1 MHNYANVFFNLPKF
15 FPYQVEPKMN
25 QLAFDL
31 PLANSEPSDEEENF
45 PLEISYEHHFAT
57 LLTVQGY
64 FNRIELDSIRLT
76 ENQVFVFQI
85 DNSTYYSRVFSEQ
98 KPGETP
104 KVQDIKD
111 ALELLWSAQIDN
123 NNNFSEY
130 QLTFKAETGS
140 YLDESDTE
148 RPLHISEF
156 KKLDKNSQP
165 IRTVGVTVTDPKAT
179 TTKLL
184 AEGLNIDVLWAD
196 VIRQSIWQ
204 LILTTAREKNQQ
216 YFAQPNF
223 IAKNKIHSLIDEILK
238 QRPNSKLTLAV
249 DSKVIRIV
257 SFPLLQPNHS
267 FVPGM
272 HVKTEHLS
280 TGQIVELSD
289 SVDETIS
296 NLHRTGVCFIPGAIG
311 AGKSSLLWL
320 TAQRTDKERCWFRVD
335 SFSILDA
342 VAIQR
347 MIATYDY
354 NYPIGFLFD
363 DINLGNFRIFLKM
376 VDWAKKNNNIW
387 VLGTTRLMN
396 NYLVCFH
403 QSLSSVTLLDDE
415 HYRKIVYKDL
425 PYSLDDTSIEYLRSK
440 WIEIVLEQNHSS
452 TSKIEALLAEQ
463 MGSILGQRYDP
474 VRRVADSTQ
483 RKSLPTKSIGFRT
496 GKRTRKRKTNSKQ
509 TAAQLNQTQ
518 SSMTKIKEIASEEVV
533 RERLDELNILK
544 ATSFIL
550 SLKGS
555 VSIKSLVANQKFDL
569 ARVYS
574 AIDRLQKN
582 KFLDFD
588 KESDKL
594 LPAHPVINV
603 IICKAL
609 EKQNLASWRE
619 LITASVLNSDSSF
632 LEQVVANAIDSD
644 YVNSFTLAHSMET
657 RFNIRLKLLVNTTA
671 PINRTNDTMGDTCF
685 HESEL
690 EECIRITR
698 GAIHGHLLKLAKEWE
713 LIYPIKKVPHKYA
726 IPMIIEAITGE
737 RIDDKDDGFDLDQ
750 VKSQAN
756 SWYRKAK
763 NLTLPQQ
770 ITTKIIDIVE
780 NQFTSLDPH
789 LIIEALKVLIG
800 VRISSQMQIRIRDL
814 GKKVASHLARMDIG
828 HVMEIIEIVENIAK
842 DGAKFW
848 QEAHDQQEEC
858 STLLSRI
865 IVETPHACP
874 LETEDDGLG
883 PYIVAHFDQE
893 IMSHKDLD
901 VQDIVS
907 RQNSALQLLLPR
919 SLDIVCG
926 VEDPEIT
933 NKFPFSL
940 SFKHKM
946 ENSYSRRLYAHE
958 SAIPVSNFFNGN
970 GWPSYLENGLKII
983 ESIPSHCHN
992 LLNSFCRGSGSED
1005 YLYELTDIMDEAYHL
1020 RAPFNHAW
1028 LLDSCNEEFQQMQIL
1043 LMRYDYNLFEYF
1055 EDLPEYNEEFYK
1067 YIQHMRVRC
1076 RRCCEE
1082 PWKLISDSVPIVF
1095 DEINSLLSDL
1105 QYVIVAA
1112 QNSDVHPAERW
1123 PVPEQHYGKPFQ
1135 YIVSK
1140 SRTDL
1145 NGAQKKFLHEDD
1157 WSVPRPIFNPFE
1169 DLS

>member
-1 MHNYANVFFNLPKF
+1 
-15 FPYQVEPKMN
+15 MN
-25 QLAFDL
+25 QLTTDL
-31 PLANSEPSDEEENF
+31 PIANSEPSDEEENL
-45 PLEISYEHHFAT
+45 PSEISFEHHFAT

-64 FNRIELDSIRLT
+64 FDRIDLDSIRLT

-85 DNSTYYSRVFSEQ
+85 DDSTYYSRVFSEQ
-98 KPGETP
+98 KSGETP
-104 KVQDIKD
+104 KVQDIRD
-111 ALELLWSAQIDN
+111 TLELLWSAQIDN
-123 NNNFSEY
+123 SNNFSEY
-130 QLTFKAETGS
+130 QLIFKAETAS
-140 YLDESDTE
+140 YLDESDEE

-165 IRTVGVTVTDPKAT
+165 IRTVSVTVTDPKAT

-184 AEGLNIDVLWAD
+184 ADGLNIDVLWAD

-204 LILTTAREKNQQ
+204 LILTTAREKNQR

-238 QRPNSKLTLAV
+238 QRPNSKLKLAV

-257 SFPLLQPNHS
+257 SFPFLPPNQS

-272 HVKTEHLS
+272 QVKTEHLS
-280 TGQIVELSD
+280 TGQIVGLSD

-335 SFSILDA
+335 SYSILDT

-347 MIATYDY
+347 LIATYDY

-376 VDWAKKNNNIW
+376 VDWAKKNNSIW

-403 QSLSSVTLLDDE
+403 QSLSTVTLLDDE
-415 HYRKIVYKDL
+415 HYRKIVFKDL
-425 PYSLDDTSIEYLRSK
+425 PHSSDDTPTEYLSSK
-440 WIEIVLEQNHSS
+440 WLEIVQEQNHSS
-452 TSKIEALLAEQ
+452 TSKIETPLVEQ
-463 MGSILGQRYDP
+463 MCSIFRQRYDT
-474 VRRVADSTQ
+474 VRRVTDSTQ
-483 RKSLPTKSIGFRT
+483 RKPLPTKSIGFRT
-496 GKRTRKRKTNSKQ
+496 GKKTRKRKNNSKQ

-518 SSMTKIKEIASEEVV
+518 SSISKIKEIESEEVV
-533 RERLDELNILK
+533 RERLDELKILI

-555 VSIKSLVANQKFDL
+555 VSIKSLVMNQKFDL

-582 KFLDFD
+582 KFLNFD
-588 KESDKL
+588 KESDRI
-594 LPAHPVINV
+594 LPAHPVISI

-609 EKQNLASWRE
+609 EKQNLASRRE

-632 LEQVVANAIDSD
+632 LEQVVANAIDTD
-644 YVNSFTLAHSMET
+644 YTNNFTLAHSVET
-657 RFNIRLKLLVNTTA
+657 RFNIRLKLPVNTTA

-698 GAIHGHLLKLAKEWE
+698 GAIHGHLLKLASEWE
-713 LIYPIKKVPHKYA
+713 RIYPIKKVPHKYA
-726 IPMIIEAITGE
+726 IPMIIEAITGKSI
-737 RIDDKDDGFDLDQ
+737 RDRDDGFDLDP

-800 VRISSQMQIRIRDL
+800 VKISSQTQIRIRDL
-814 GKKVASHLARMDIG
+814 GNKVASHLARMNIR
-828 HVMEIIEIVENIAK
+828 HVMEIIEIVENIVN

-848 QEAHDQQEEC
+848 QEAHDQHKEC
-858 STLLSRI
+858 SSLLSRI
-865 IVETPHACP
+865 IVETPYAYP
-874 LETEDDGLG
+874 LETADDGLG

-893 IMSHKDLD
+893 IMSHKDLN
-901 VQDIVS
+901 VQDIVN

-933 NKFPFSL
+933 NEYPFSL
-940 SFKHKM
+940 SFKHNMK
-946 ENSYSRRLYAHE
+946 NSYSRRLYAHE
-958 SAIPVSNFFNGN
+958 SAIPVSKFFNGN
-970 GWPSYLENGLKII
+970 GWPSFLEDGLKII
-983 ESIPSHCHN
+983 ESIQSHCLN
-992 LLNSFCRGSGSED
+992 LLNSICRGVGSEGYFHELSD
-1005 YLYELTDIMDEAYHL
+1005 IINDSYYLQ
-1020 RAPFNHAW
+1020 APFNHAW
-1028 LLDSCNEEFQQMQIL
+1028 LLDSCNEEFEQMQIL

-1055 EDLPEYNEEFYK
+1055 EYLPEYNEEFYS
-1067 YIQHMRVRC
+1067 YIQRMRVRC
-1076 RRCCEE
+1076 RRCSEE
-1082 PWKLISDSVPIVF
+1082 PWKLVSDSMPIAF

-1112 QNSDVHPAERW
+1112 QNSDVHPTERW
-1123 PVPEQHYGKPFQ
+1123 PIPAQHYDKPFQ

-1140 SRTDL
+1140 SRTNL

-1157 WSVPRPIFNPFE
+1157 WSAPRPIYNPFE
-1169 DLS
+1169 NLS